1 MDLFVAFI
9 NLAIIS
15 GIGIL
20 FGTLGEILTQ
30 KSGNINLGVEGMM
43 FMGAVSGLAGVILIE
58 QAIGTSLNPVLAVI
72 VAIVASFL
80 AGAFGAFIYSVIV
93 ISMRAQQNVTGIAL
107 TIFGAGVGNFFG
119 PLLGRVPGGGAVTVS
134 REALLGF
141 RPLNIPVLSD
151 IPVLGPL
158 LFNYNI
164 LIYLAIALA
173 IMISIFLN
181 RTRTGLNLRAVGEN
195 PATADAAGINVTKYK
210 YLATCIGGG
219 ICGIGGMYF
228 SMVIF
233 NGIWVHQAVQSWGW
247 IAVALVIFSTWNP
260 LRAIVGALIFGGL
273 QIVNVYLP
281 AGHGIPTQF
290 FVALPFIVT
299 ILVLIVTSL
308 RRIKE
313 HSPPGHLGQ
322 SYFREE
328 R

>member
-1 MDLFVAFI
+1 VDLFLAFI
-9 NLAIIS
+9 SLAIIS
-15 GIGIL
+15 GTGIL

-43 FMGAVSGLAGVILIE
+43 FMGAVAGLAGVILIE
-58 QAIGTSLNPVLAVI
+58 QAFGTSLNPILAVLI
-72 VAIVASFL
+72 AIIASFL

-119 PLLGRVPGGGAVTVS
+119 PLLGRGPFGAAVRVS
-134 REALLGF
+134 REAMTGF
-141 RPLNIPVLSD
+141 QPINIPFLAD
-151 IPVLGPL
+151 IPILGPL
-158 LFNYNI
+158 LFSHNI

-173 IMISIFLN
+173 IAMSFFLKHSSV
-181 RTRTGLNLRAVGEN
+181 GLNLRAVGES
-195 PATADAAGINVTKYK
+195 PATADSAGINVIRYK

-247 IAVALVIFSTWNP
+247 VAVALVIFSTWNP
-260 LRAIVGALIFGGL
+260 LRAILGALIFGGL
-273 QIVNVYLP
+273 QVVNLYLP

-299 ILVLIVTSL
+299 ILVLILTSL

>member
-9 NLAIIS
+9 SLAIIS
-15 GIGIL
+15 GTGIL

-58 QAIGTSLNPVLAVI
+58 QAIGASLNPVLAVLI
-72 VAIVASFL
+72 AVVASFIT
-80 AGAFGAFIYSVIV
+80 GAFGAFLYSVIV

-107 TIFGAGVGNFFG
+107 TIFGAGIGNFFG

-134 REALLGF
+134 REAMSGF
-141 RPLNIPVLSD
+141 RALNIPILSD
-151 IPVLGPL
+151 IPILGPL
-158 LFNYNI
+158 LFSHNI
-164 LIYLAIALA
+164 FIYLAVALA
-173 IMISIFLN
+173 ISISIFFK
-181 RTRTGLNLRAVGEN
+181 RTRVGLNLRAVGEN
-195 PATADAAGINVTKYK
+195 PATADAAGINVTRYK

-260 LRAIVGALIFGGL
+260 IRAMLGALIFGGL
-273 QIVNVYLP
+273 QVVNVYLP

-290 FVALPFIVT
+290 FVALPFLVT
-299 ILVLIVTSL
+299 ILVLIVTSS

-313 HSPPGHLGQ
+313 HSPPSSLGTN
-322 SYFREE
+322 YFREE